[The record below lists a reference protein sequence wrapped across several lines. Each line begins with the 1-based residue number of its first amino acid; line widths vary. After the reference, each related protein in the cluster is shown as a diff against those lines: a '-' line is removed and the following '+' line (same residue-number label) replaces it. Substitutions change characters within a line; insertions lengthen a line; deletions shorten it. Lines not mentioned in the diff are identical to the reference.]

1 MKKFSSATAWIVVL
15 ILVIF
20 SSLMLV
26 RTGTNSTAINF
37 SEFQKSWIQNDIKSF
52 QVKEFMLNQHQ
63 YLYGYNIYLWY

>member
-1 MKKFSSATAWIVVL
+1 MAKYEKFSSATAWIVVL

-37 SEFQKSWIQNDIKSF
+37 SEFQKVGYKMKLKVFKLKMIK
-52 QVKEFMLNQHQ
+52 
-63 YLYGYNIYLWY
+63 

>member
-37 SEFQKSWIQNDIKSF
+37 SEFQKVGYKTTLKVFKLKMIK
-52 QVKEFMLNQHQ
+52 
-63 YLYGYNIYLWY
+63 

>member
-1 MKKFSSATAWIVVL
+1 MRVAKYEKFSSATAWIVVL

-37 SEFQKSWIQNDIKSF
+37 SEFQKVGYKMKLKVFKLKMIKW
-52 QVKEFMLNQHQ
+52 Q
-63 YLYGYNIYLWY
+63 